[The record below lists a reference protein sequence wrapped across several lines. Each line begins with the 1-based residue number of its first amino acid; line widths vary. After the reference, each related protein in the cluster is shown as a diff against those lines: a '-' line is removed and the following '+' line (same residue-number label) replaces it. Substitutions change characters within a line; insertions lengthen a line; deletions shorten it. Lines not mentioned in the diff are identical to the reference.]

1 MTITDKRDVT
11 AAPFP
16 EHEFRPAILSE
27 LHARPFLPLEAPRR
41 IYHYAF
47 ATNHAEAVADR
58 AALENLAQARGAEP
72 PPAGAKFHYFTF
84 GAWRLRWEQH
94 TEFTTYTWST
104 GGDAVAPFH
113 HPDPVSAGE
122 IIFEPPGRLIVAM
135 HIAVVDRT
143 QQVEGLADMF
153 NSQSLCV
160 IRADKNAANVITDFA
175 PDGYGYTRFVLR
187 LIDARPLE
195 AGRLAQRIM
204 EIETYRT
211 MALLGLPLAREVSP
225 ELRAMEQELS
235 DITQALRNAHESND
249 SHELL
254 QRLSALLATSEALTS
269 RTAFR
274 FGASRAYH
282 ALVKNRL
289 ELLNESKEGAH
300 SSVSNF
306 LSARFDPAIETC
318 NAVEARQLRLSNDV
332 ERATNMM
339 HTSVTLD
346 MERQN
351 SALLDDM
358 NRRNRLQMRLN
369 RMVQGI
375 SLAGLAYYL
384 TGLFSYLA
392 KGMKELGLLP
402 KEISIEAAS
411 AFALPVAVLCAWAFM
426 ARVRVLSRRAM
437 EEEQID

>member
-1 MTITDKRDVT
+1 MTVSDNPVMTR
-11 AAPFP
+11 APFP
-16 EHEFRPAILSE
+16 EHESRATILSE
-27 LHARPFLPLEAPRR
+27 LHARPFLPLQAPRR
-41 IYHYAF
+41 IYHFAF

-58 AALENLAQARGAEP
+58 AALESLARERALDP
-72 PPAGAKFHYFTF
+72 PPPTAKFHYFKL

-104 GGDAVAPFH
+104 GEDAVAPFDR
-113 HPDPVSAGE
+113 PDPVASGE
-122 IIFEPPGRLIVAM
+122 IVFRPPGRLIVAT
-135 HIAVVDRT
+135 HIAVVDRS
-143 QQVEGLADMF
+143 QQIEALADRF
-153 NSQSLCV
+153 NSQSLCI
-160 IRADKNAANVITDFA
+160 IRADKNAAHVITDFA
-175 PDGYGYTRFVLR
+175 PDQCGYTRFVLR

-195 AGRLAQRIM
+195 AGRLAQRLM

-235 DITQALRNAHESND
+235 DITQALRTAHESDD
-249 SHELL
+249 SHEILK
-254 QRLSALLATSEALTS
+254 RLSALLATSEALS
-269 RTAFR
+269 NRTAFR

-289 ELLNESKEGAH
+289 ELLNESKEGVF
-300 SSVSNF
+300 SSLSNF
-306 LSARFDPAIETC
+306 LSARFDPAIDTC

-339 HTSVTLD
+339 RTGVTLE

-351 SALLDDM
+351 GALLDDM

-384 TGLFSYLA
+384 AGLFTYLSH
-392 KGMKELGLLP
+392 GMKELGFLP
-402 KEISIEAAS
+402 QNISAEAAS
-411 AFALPVAVLCAWAFM
+411 AFALPVALLCAWAFM
-426 ARVRVLSRRAM
+426 ARVKVLSRRAM
-437 EEEQID
+437 QEEQID

>member
-1 MTITDKRDVT
+1 MTVSNN
-11 AAPFP
+11 ASPSPAPFP
-16 EHEFRPAILSE
+16 EHEWRAAILSE

-41 IYHYAF
+41 IYHFAF
-47 ATNHAEAVADR
+47 ATNHEEALADR
-58 AALENLAQARGAEP
+58 QALERLAQARDVPP
-72 PPAGAKFHYFTF
+72 PPAGSKFHYLRF
-84 GAWRLRWEQH
+84 GHWRLRWEQH

-104 GGDAVAPFH
+104 GKDADLPFH
-113 HPDPVSAGE
+113 HADPVASGE
-122 IIFEPPGRLIVAM
+122 IFFEPPGRLIVAT

-143 QQVEGLADMF
+143 QQLEALADLF

-160 IRADKNAANVITDFA
+160 IRADKNAANVLTDFA
-175 PDGYGYTRFVLR
+175 PDAQGYTRFVIR
-187 LIDARPLE
+187 LIDARPRE

-225 ELRAMEQELS
+225 ELRAMEWELS
-235 DITQALRNAHESND
+235 EITQALRGAPESND

-254 QRLSALLATSEALTS
+254 RRLSALLATSEALS
-269 RTAFR
+269 NRTAFR
-274 FGASRAYH
+274 FGAGRAYH

-289 ELLNESKEGAH
+289 DLLNETKEGVY
-300 SSVSNF
+300 STLSNF

-339 HTSVTLD
+339 RTGVTLE

-384 TGLFSYLA
+384 IGLFSYLA
-392 KGMKELGLLP
+392 RGMKALGVLP
-402 KEISIEAAS
+402 KDVSAETAS
-411 AFALPVAVLCAWAFM
+411 AFALPIAVLCAWAFM
-426 ARVRVLSRRAM
+426 ARVRALSRRAM
-437 EEEQID
+437 EEEQVD

>member
-1 MTITDKRDVT
+1 MTISENPPSTHS
-11 AAPFP
+11 PFP
-16 EHEFRPAILSE
+16 EHESRATILSE
-27 LHARPFLPLEAPRR
+27 LHARPFLPLQAPRR
-41 IYHYAF
+41 IYHFAF
-47 ATNHAEAVADR
+47 ATNHDEAVADR
-58 AALENLAQARGAEP
+58 AALESLAYARSVAP
-72 PPAGAKFHYFTF
+72 PRTGAKFHYFRL
-84 GAWRLRWEQH
+84 GEWRLRWEQH

-104 GGDAVAPFH
+104 GEGAIAPFAC
-113 HPDPVSAGE
+113 PDPVGAGE
-122 IIFEPPGRLIVAM
+122 IVFQPPGRLIVAT

-143 QQVEGLADMF
+143 QQIETLADQF
-153 NSQSLCV
+153 NSQSLCL
-160 IRADKNAANVITDFA
+160 IRADKNAANVMTDFA
-175 PDGYGYTRFVLR
+175 LDQSGYTRFVLR
-187 LIDARPLE
+187 LIDARPIE

-235 DITQALRNAHESND
+235 DITLALRTAHESDD
-249 SHELL
+249 SHDIL
-254 QRLSALLATSEALTS
+254 QRLSALLATSEALS
-269 RTAFR
+269 NRTAFR

-282 ALVKNRL
+282 ALVKNRID
-289 ELLNESKEGAH
+289 LLNESKEGVY
-300 SSVSNF
+300 STLSNF
-306 LSARFDPAIETC
+306 LSARFDPAIDTC
-318 NAVEARQLRLSNDV
+318 NAIEARQLRLSNDV

-339 HTSVTLD
+339 RTGVTLE

-392 KGMKELGLLP
+392 RGMKELGILP
-402 KEISIEAAS
+402 QNISADAAS
-411 AFALPVAVLCAWAFM
+411 AFALPVALLCAWAFM
-426 ARVRVLSRRAM
+426 ARIKILSRRAM
-437 EEEQID
+437 QEEKID

>member
-1 MTITDKRDVT
+1 MTFSDSPDVT
-11 AAPFP
+11 GAPFP
-16 EHEFRPAILSE
+16 EHESRAAILSE

-47 ATNHAEAVADR
+47 ATNHAEALADR
-58 AALENLAQARGAEP
+58 TALEGLARARGVEP
-72 PPAGAKFHYFTF
+72 PPAGAKFHYFTL

-104 GGDAVAPFH
+104 GEGALTPFH
-113 HPDPVSAGE
+113 HADPVAAGE
-122 IIFEPPGRLIVAM
+122 INFKPPGRLIVAM

-143 QQVEGLADMF
+143 QQIETLIEMF
-153 NSQSLCV
+153 NLQSLCV

-175 PDGYGYTRFVLR
+175 PDREGYTRFVLR

-195 AGRLAQRIM
+195 AGRLAQRLM

-211 MALLGLPLAREVSP
+211 MALLGLPLARDVSP

-235 DITQALRNAHESND
+235 EITQALRNTHESND

-254 QRLSALLATSEALTS
+254 QRLTALLATSEALS
-269 RTAFR
+269 NRTAFR

-289 ELLNESKEGAH
+289 ELLNESKEGAY
-300 SSVSNF
+300 SSISNF
-306 LSARFDPAIETC
+306 LSARFDPAIDTC

-339 HTSVTLD
+339 RTGVTLE

-384 TGLFSYLA
+384 TGIFSYLA

-402 KEISIEAAS
+402 KEISAETAS
-411 AFALPVAVLCAWAFM
+411 AFALPVALLCAWAFM
-426 ARVRVLSRRAM
+426 ARVKVLSRRAM

>member
-1 MTITDKRDVT
+1 MTDSNKASPTR
-11 AAPFP
+11 APFP
-16 EHEFRPAILSE
+16 EHEWRAAILSE

-41 IYHYAF
+41 IYHFAF
-47 ATNHAEAVADR
+47 ATNHEEALADR
-58 AALENLAQARGAEP
+58 QALERLALARDVAP
-72 PPAGAKFHYFTF
+72 PPVGSKFHYFRF
-84 GAWRLRWEQH
+84 GPWRLRWEQH

-104 GGDAVAPFH
+104 GKDAELPFH
-113 HPDPVSAGE
+113 HADPVMSGE
-122 IIFEPPGRLIVAM
+122 IFFEPPGRLIVAT

-143 QQVEGLADMF
+143 QQLEALADLF

-160 IRADKNAANVITDFA
+160 IRADKNAANILTDFA
-175 PDGYGYTRFVLR
+175 PDAHGYTRFVIR
-187 LIDARPLE
+187 LIDARPRE

-211 MALLGLPLAREVSP
+211 MALLGLPLARDVSP

-235 DITQALRNAHESND
+235 SITQALRGAPESND

-254 QRLSALLATSEALTS
+254 RRLSALLATSEALS
-269 RTAFR
+269 NRTAFR
-274 FGASRAYH
+274 FGAGRAYH

-289 ELLNESKEGAH
+289 DLLNETKEGVY
-300 SSVSNF
+300 STLSNF

-339 HTSVTLD
+339 RTGVTLE

-384 TGLFSYLA
+384 IGLFSYLA
-392 KGMKELGLLP
+392 RGMKALGVLP
-402 KEISIEAAS
+402 KDVSAETAS
-411 AFALPVAVLCAWAFM
+411 AFALPIALLCAWAFM
-426 ARVRVLSRRAM
+426 VRVRTLSRRAM
-437 EEEQID
+437 EEEQVD

>member
-1 MTITDKRDVT
+1 MTLSDKPTVT
-11 AAPFP
+11 GAPFP
-16 EHEFRPAILSE
+16 EHESRAAILAE

-47 ATNHAEAVADR
+47 ATNHTEALADR
-58 AALENLAQARGAEP
+58 AALEDLARARGVEP
-72 PPAGAKFHYFTF
+72 PLVGAKFHYFTF
-84 GAWRLRWEQH
+84 GDWRLRWEQH

-104 GGDAVAPFH
+104 GEGALTPFH
-113 HPDPVSAGE
+113 HTDPVVAGE
-122 IIFEPPGRLIVAM
+122 IDFKPPGRLIVAM
-135 HIAVVDRT
+135 HIAVIDRT
-143 QQVEGLADMF
+143 QQIETLIEMF

-160 IRADKNAANVITDFA
+160 IRADKNAANVITDFE
-175 PDGYGYTRFVLR
+175 PDRDGYTRFVLR

-195 AGRLAQRIM
+195 AGRLAQRLM

-254 QRLSALLATSEALTS
+254 QRLSALLATSEALS
-269 RTAFR
+269 NRTAFR

-289 ELLNESKEGAH
+289 ELLNESKEGAY

-306 LSARFDPAIETC
+306 LSARFDPAIDTC
-318 NAVEARQLRLSNDV
+318 NAIEARQLRLSNDV

-339 HTSVTLD
+339 RTGVTLE

-392 KGMKELGLLP
+392 KGMKELGMLP
-402 KEISIEAAS
+402 KEISAETAS
-411 AFALPVAVLCAWAFM
+411 AFALPIALLFAWAFM
-426 ARVRVLSRRAM
+426 ARVKVLSRRAM

>member
-1 MTITDKRDVT
+1 MTLSDTPVPT
-11 AAPFP
+11 GTPFP
-16 EHEFRPAILSE
+16 EHESRAAILAE
-27 LHARPFLPLEAPRR
+27 LHARPFLPLQAPRR
-41 IYHYAF
+41 IYHFAF

-58 AALENLAQARGAEP
+58 TALERLVRTQGVEAPSAD
-72 PPAGAKFHYFTF
+72 AKFHYFTL

-104 GGDAVAPFH
+104 GENAVAPFD
-113 HPDPVSAGE
+113 HPDPVAAGE
-122 IIFEPPGRLIVAM
+122 LVFQPPGRLIVAT

-143 QQVEGLADMF
+143 QQIETLVEAF

-160 IRADKNAANVITDFA
+160 IRADKNAANVITDFSR
-175 PDGYGYTRFVLR
+175 DRHGYTRFVLR

-235 DITQALRNAHESND
+235 DITQALSATHESKD
-249 SHELL
+249 SHDIL
-254 QRLSALLATSEALTS
+254 QRLSALLATSEALS
-269 RTAFR
+269 NRTAFR

-289 ELLNESKEGAH
+289 ELLNESKEGVY

-306 LSARFDPAIETC
+306 LSARFDPAIDTC

-339 HTSVTLD
+339 RTGVTLE

-351 SALLDDM
+351 GALLDDM

-392 KGMKELGLLP
+392 QGMKELGLLP
-402 KEISIEAAS
+402 KDISAEAAS
-411 AFALPVAVLCAWAFM
+411 AFALPVALLFAWAFM